1 MAASSSRQMPWCTTI
16 LGFWRAGQRAWIW
29 PRLSGHSVTSGWRR
43 VQSLHSSLSRRPQSL
58 RSLAH
63 GNWWP
68 MLCRRRLLDRSG
80 TVLSCQCFPRRSLL
94 LSSRLRNSELCTE
107 LSTTHNKKDMP
118 VCGVSTV
125 MVGNEALET
134 FTRCGVSNFLSFFNS
149 FLGEIRLSQKLFW
162 TVPPISTK
170 IPFLAQRW
178 YSNPGFSDSPTF
190 QKAKSYD
197 FAKYSFLVT
206 PPLGWVKC
214 RQTQGTA
221 RARD

>member
-134 FTRCGVSNFLSFFNS
+134 FTRCGVSNFLSFLIPSLGKSVLVRNS
-149 FLGEIRLSQKLFW
+149 FELFHLFPPRSLSLRSVGIQTPASRIRQLS
-162 TVPPISTK
+162 
-170 IPFLAQRW
+170 R
-178 YSNPGFSDSPTF
+178 
-190 QKAKSYD
+190 
-197 FAKYSFLVT
+197 
-206 PPLGWVKC
+206 
-214 RQTQGTA
+214 RQNHMILPNTHF
-221 RARD
+221 